1 MKVNSIIGVIFLILT
16 VSCKTESKSSIDF
29 NLLKKD
35 WINAQYHYPLFF
47 NDFTIFSHPWEM
59 NGQCIYQYKIKDD
72 TLQINRVDTGFSFE
86 NWEKLK
92 ILFLNKDV
100 LILKNISKKDVYI
113 EGDTLTLA
121 STATFNENEVKIKR
135 IEFQAEPGRIRKSF
149 IIRNDSLMYT
159 GDGNPNDLKN
169 KVFILKSK
177 IRDQLNLKMKLI
189 DSGCRYNMDQR
200 FTDDKP
206 LLIKIYLEDNH
217 GEERT
222 IIIDGYLPDNFRL
235 LLFVMYLYNL
245 DEIIKYNPD

>member
-1 MKVNSIIGVIFLILT
+1 MKLNSIIGVIFLLLT
-16 VSCKTESKSSIDF
+16 VSCKTEPKSSIDL

-47 NDFTIFSHPWEM
+47 NDSTIFSHPWEM

-72 TLQINRVDTGFSFE
+72 TLQINRVVLGSSFE
-86 NWEKLK
+86 SWEKLK

-113 EGDTLTLA
+113 EGDTLTLIC
-121 STATFNENEVKIKR
+121 TDTFNENEVKIKR

-159 GDGNPNDLKN
+159 GDRNPNDLKN
-169 KVFILKSK
+169 KVFILTPK
-177 IRDQLNLKMKLI
+177 IRTQLDLKMKLI
-189 DSGCRYNMDQR
+189 DPDCIYNMDQK
-200 FTDDKP
+200 FIDDKP
-206 LLIKIYLEDNH
+206 LLIKIYLEDYH
-217 GEERT
+217 GKERT
-222 IIIDGYLPDNFRL
+222 VTLDGYLPDNFRL

-245 DEIIKYNPD
+245 DEIIKYNPA